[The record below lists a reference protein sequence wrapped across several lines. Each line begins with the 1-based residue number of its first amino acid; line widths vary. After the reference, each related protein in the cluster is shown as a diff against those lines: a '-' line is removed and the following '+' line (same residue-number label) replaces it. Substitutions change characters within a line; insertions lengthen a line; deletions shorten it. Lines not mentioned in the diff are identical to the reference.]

1 MGVSWHV
8 SSRDS
13 GKWDDEL
20 LDANAFSSRG
30 RNVDRHPTGDAMS
43 WKRLNDYGVMTVFL
57 GSALLLGC
65 SWSQPKPTWID
76 GVSSDYPS
84 GQYLTGVG
92 QADNRSTAED
102 RAYAALA
109 RIFKAEVSAQSK
121 DWESYLVVEQRGTS
135 HDERRLALDQLTR
148 VSTDKVLENAKIVD
162 RWYDAKRNLYYA
174 LGGMQRAQ
182 AETALMERMT
192 DLDHSIQSDVGEAHE
207 TSDKLAKVRAL
218 KRATRNLV
226 LRETY
231 NADLRVIRA
240 SGQGTAASYRVAD
253 LTRELDEYLS
263 SNLVLAVSVT
273 GDQVEPVQHALTE
286 GLIKEGLRVAT
297 MSPATEGALNPELLI
312 RGMVRV
318 WPIDVRDPQFI
329 YVRWCSDFEVV
340 NVAGQQIVGAIS
352 KGGKEGHLSEREA
365 TAKVI
370 RVMQQDFSTDVAKA
384 IAAHI
389 YGESELP
396 AEAIR
401 PAGCPRE
408 GVRGKPTTAVH

>member
-1 MGVSWHV
+1 
-8 SSRDS
+8 
-13 GKWDDEL
+13 
-20 LDANAFSSRG
+20 
-30 RNVDRHPTGDAMS
+30 MS
-43 WKRLNDYGVMTVFL
+43 LERIIRCTRIVAIV
-57 GSALLLGC
+57 GSVLAVGC
-65 SWSQPKPTWID
+65 AWGQSKPAWID
-76 GVSSDYPS
+76 GVSPDYPS
-84 GQYLTGVG
+84 SQYLTGVG
-92 QADNRSTAED
+92 QGDNRAAADD

-135 HDERRLALDQLTR
+135 RDERKLTLDHLTR
-148 VSTDKVLENAKIVD
+148 VSTDKVLENATIVD
-162 RWYDAKRNLYYA
+162 RWYDAKKNLHYA
-174 LGGMQRAQ
+174 LGGMHRAQ
-182 AETALMERMT
+182 AETAFMERLT
-192 DLDHSIQSDVGEAHE
+192 DLDRTIQSDVDEAHQ
-207 TSDKLAKVRAL
+207 TSDRLAKVRAL
-218 KRATRNLV
+218 RRAARNLV

-240 SGQGTAASYRVAD
+240 SGQGTAAAYRVQD
-253 LTRELDEYLS
+253 LTRELEEYLS
-263 SNLVLAVSVT
+263 SHLVLAVSVT
-273 GDQVEPVQHALTE
+273 GDHVEPVQRALTE

-297 MSPATEGALNPELLI
+297 VAPGTEMPAAASPSSELLI

-318 WPIDVRDPQFI
+318 WPIDVRDPQFM

-340 NVAGQQIVGAIS
+340 DLAGQQIVGAIS

-370 RVMQQDFSTDVAKA
+370 RVMQQDLSGDVAKA
-384 IAAHI
+384 IANHI

-408 GVRGKPTTAVH
+408 GVKGNPAAATH

>member
-1 MGVSWHV
+1 
-8 SSRDS
+8 
-13 GKWDDEL
+13 
-20 LDANAFSSRG
+20 
-30 RNVDRHPTGDAMS
+30 MS
-43 WKRLNDYGVMTVFL
+43 LERIIRCTRIVAIV
-57 GSALLLGC
+57 GSVLAVGC
-65 SWSQPKPTWID
+65 AWGQSKPAWID
-76 GVSSDYPS
+76 GVSPDYPS
-84 GQYLTGVG
+84 SQYLTGVG
-92 QADNRSTAED
+92 QGDNRAAADD

-135 HDERRLALDQLTR
+135 RDERKLTLDHLTR
-148 VSTDKVLENAKIVD
+148 VSTDKVLENATIVD
-162 RWYDAKRNLYYA
+162 RWYDAKKNLHYA
-174 LGGMQRAQ
+174 LGGMHRAQ
-182 AETALMERMT
+182 AETAFMERLT
-192 DLDHSIQSDVGEAHE
+192 DLDRTIQSDVDEAHQ
-207 TSDKLAKVRAL
+207 TSDRLAKVRAL
-218 KRATRNLV
+218 RRAARNLV

-240 SGQGTAASYRVAD
+240 SGQGTAAAYRVQD
-253 LTRELDEYLS
+253 LTRELEEYLS
-263 SNLVLAVSVT
+263 SHLVLAVSVT
-273 GDQVEPVQHALTE
+273 GDHVEPVQRALTE

-297 MSPATEGALNPELLI
+297 VAPGTEMPAAASPSPELLI

-318 WPIDVRDPQFI
+318 WPIDVRDPQFM

-340 NVAGQQIVGAIS
+340 DLVGQQIVGAIS

-370 RVMQQDFSTDVAKA
+370 RVMQQDLSGDVAKA

-408 GVRGKPTTAVH
+408 GVKGNPAAATH

>member
-1 MGVSWHV
+1 
-8 SSRDS
+8 
-13 GKWDDEL
+13 
-20 LDANAFSSRG
+20 
-30 RNVDRHPTGDAMS
+30 MS
-43 WKRLNDYGVMTVFL
+43 LERIIRCTRIVAIV
-57 GSALLLGC
+57 GSVLAVGC
-65 SWSQPKPTWID
+65 AWGQSKPAWID
-76 GVSSDYPS
+76 GVSPDYPS
-84 GQYLTGVG
+84 SQYLTGVG
-92 QADNRSTAED
+92 QGDNRAAADD

-135 HDERRLALDQLTR
+135 RDERKLTLDHLTR
-148 VSTDKVLENAKIVD
+148 VSTDKVLENATIVD
-162 RWYDAKRNLYYA
+162 RWYDAKKNLHYA
-174 LGGMQRAQ
+174 LGGMHRAQ
-182 AETALMERMT
+182 AETAFMERLT
-192 DLDHSIQSDVGEAHE
+192 DLDRTIQSDVDEAHQ
-207 TSDKLAKVRAL
+207 TSDRLAKVRAL
-218 KRATRNLV
+218 RRAARNLV

-240 SGQGTAASYRVAD
+240 SGQGTAAAYRVQD
-253 LTRELDEYLS
+253 LTRELEEYLS
-263 SNLVLAVSVT
+263 SHLVLAVSVT
-273 GDQVEPVQHALTE
+273 GDHVEPVQRALTE

-297 MSPATEGALNPELLI
+297 VAPGTEMPAAASPSPELLI

-318 WPIDVRDPQFI
+318 WPIDVRDPQFM

-340 NVAGQQIVGAIS
+340 DLAGQQIVGAIS

-370 RVMQQDFSTDVAKA
+370 RVMQQDLSGDVAKA
-384 IAAHI
+384 IANHI

-408 GVRGKPTTAVH
+408 GVKGNPAAATH

>member
-1 MGVSWHV
+1 VI
-8 SSRDS
+8 
-13 GKWDDEL
+13 
-20 LDANAFSSRG
+20 
-30 RNVDRHPTGDAMS
+30 
-43 WKRLNDYGVMTVFL
+43 L
-57 GSALLLGC
+57 GSILLFGC
-65 SWSQPKPTWID
+65 AWGPSKPAWID
-76 GVSSDYPS
+76 GVSPDYPS

-92 QADNRSTAED
+92 QGDNRAVADD

-109 RIFKAEVSAQSK
+109 RVFKAEVSAQSK
-121 DWESYLVVEQRGTS
+121 DWESYVVVEQRGTS

-174 LGGMQRAQ
+174 LGGMHRAQ
-182 AETALMERMT
+182 AESALMERLT
-192 DLDHSIQSDVGEAHE
+192 DLDHSVQSDVEEAHQ

-218 KRATRNLV
+218 RRASRNLV

-240 SGQGTAASYRVAD
+240 SGQGTAAAYRVQD
-253 LTRELDEYLS
+253 LIRELEDYLS
-263 SNLVLAVSVT
+263 ANLVLVVNVT
-273 GDQVEPVQHALTE
+273 GDHVEPVERALTE
-286 GLIKEGLRVAT
+286 GLVKEGLHVAT
-297 MSPATEGALNPELLI
+297 MSSGTDAAASASHANPELLV

-318 WPIDVRDPQFI
+318 WPIDVRDPQFT

-340 NVAGQQIVGAIS
+340 DLAGQQIVGAIS

-370 RVMQQDFSTDVAKA
+370 RVMQQDLSSDVAKA
-384 IAAHI
+384 IAAHV

-396 AEAIR
+396 TEAVR

-408 GVRGKPTTAVH
+408 STKGKPTTAIH

>member
-1 MGVSWHV
+1 MMIGSIVQC
-8 SSRDS
+8 RR
-13 GKWDDEL
+13 
-20 LDANAFSSRG
+20 AAAAFG
-30 RNVDRHPTGDAMS
+30 
-43 WKRLNDYGVMTVFL
+43 
-57 GSALLLGC
+57 LLLVVGC
-65 SWSQPKPTWID
+65 SWGQSKPAWID
-76 GVSSDYPS
+76 GMSPEFPS

-92 QADNRSTAED
+92 QGDNRAAAED

-121 DWESYLVVEQRGTS
+121 DWESYLVVEQRGAA
-135 HDERRLALDQLTR
+135 HDERRLTLDQLTR

-162 RWYDAKRNLYYA
+162 RWYDARKNLYYA

-182 AETALMERMT
+182 AETALMERMS
-192 DLDHSIQSDVGEAHE
+192 DLDHAIQSDVEEAHH

-218 KRATRNLV
+218 RRAARNLV

-231 NADLRVIRA
+231 NADMRVIRV
-240 SGQGTAASYRVAD
+240 SGQGTAAAYRVQD
-253 LTRELDEYLS
+253 LTRELEEYLS

-273 GDQVEPVQHALTE
+273 GDQFEPAQRALTE
-286 GLIKEGLRVAT
+286 GLIREGLRVAT
-297 MSPATEGALNPELLI
+297 MSTGATEAGGAEPRGAPELMI

-318 WPIDVRDPQFI
+318 WPIDVRDPQFT

-340 NVAGQQIVGAIS
+340 DLTGQQIIGAIS
-352 KGGKEGHLSEREA
+352 KGGKEGHLSERED

-370 RVMQQDFSTDVAKA
+370 RVMQQDLSGDVAKA
-384 IAAHI
+384 IAAHV

-396 AEAIR
+396 TEAIR

-408 GVRGKPTTAVH
+408 GVKGKPAAATH

>member
-1 MGVSWHV
+1 MIL
-8 SSRDS
+8 R
-13 GKWDDEL
+13 KL
-20 LDANAFSSRG
+20 RRFG
-30 RNVDRHPTGDAMS
+30 RTPVI
-43 WKRLNDYGVMTVFL
+43 L
-57 GSALLLGC
+57 GSILLFGC
-65 SWSQPKPTWID
+65 AWGPSKPAWID
-76 GVSSDYPS
+76 GVSPDYPS

-92 QADNRSTAED
+92 QGDNRAVADD

-109 RIFKAEVSAQSK
+109 RVFKAEVSAQSK
-121 DWESYLVVEQRGTS
+121 DWESYVVVEQRGTS

-174 LGGMQRAQ
+174 LGGMHRAQ
-182 AETALMERMT
+182 AESALMERLT
-192 DLDHSIQSDVGEAHE
+192 DLDHSVQSDVQEAHQ

-218 KRATRNLV
+218 RRASRNLV

-240 SGQGTAASYRVAD
+240 SGQGTAAAYRVQD
-253 LTRELDEYLS
+253 LIRELEDYLS
-263 SNLVLAVSVT
+263 ANLVLVVNVT
-273 GDQVEPVQHALTE
+273 GDHVEPVERALTE
-286 GLIKEGLRVAT
+286 GLVKEGLHVAT
-297 MSPATEGALNPELLI
+297 MSSGTDAAASASHANPELLV

-318 WPIDVRDPQFI
+318 WPIDVRDPQFT

-340 NVAGQQIVGAIS
+340 DLAGQQIVGAIS

-370 RVMQQDFSTDVAKA
+370 RVMQQDLSSDVAKA
-384 IAAHI
+384 IAAHV

-396 AEAIR
+396 TEAVR

-408 GVRGKPTTAVH
+408 STKGKPTTAIH

>member
-1 MGVSWHV
+1 
-8 SSRDS
+8 
-13 GKWDDEL
+13 
-20 LDANAFSSRG
+20 
-30 RNVDRHPTGDAMS
+30 MS
-43 WKRLNDYGVMTVFL
+43 LERIIRCTRIVAIV
-57 GSALLLGC
+57 GSVLAVGC
-65 SWSQPKPTWID
+65 AWGQSKPAWID
-76 GVSSDYPS
+76 GVSPDYPS
-84 GQYLTGVG
+84 SQYLTGVG
-92 QADNRSTAED
+92 QGDNRAAADD

-135 HDERRLALDQLTR
+135 RDERKLTLDHLTR
-148 VSTDKVLENAKIVD
+148 VSTDKVLENATIVD
-162 RWYDAKRNLYYA
+162 RWYDAKKNLHYA
-174 LGGMQRAQ
+174 LGGMHRAQ
-182 AETALMERMT
+182 AETAFMERLT
-192 DLDHSIQSDVGEAHE
+192 DLDRTIQSDVDEAHQ
-207 TSDKLAKVRAL
+207 TSDRLAKVRAL
-218 KRATRNLV
+218 RRAARNLV

-240 SGQGTAASYRVAD
+240 SGQGTAAAYRVQD
-253 LTRELDEYLS
+253 LTRELEEYLS
-263 SNLVLAVSVT
+263 SHLVLAVSVT
-273 GDQVEPVQHALTE
+273 GDHVEPVQRALTE

-297 MSPATEGALNPELLI
+297 VAPGTEMPAGASASPELLI

-318 WPIDVRDPQFI
+318 WPIDVRDPQFM

-340 NVAGQQIVGAIS
+340 DLAGQQIVGAIS

-370 RVMQQDFSTDVAKA
+370 RVMQQDLSGDVAKA
-384 IAAHI
+384 IANHI

-408 GVRGKPTTAVH
+408 GVKGNPAAATH